1 MRDLSKSQSRLTH
14 ERPVTSL
21 GLAVL
26 ARDVAAASR
35 ALPRRL
41 LLLPVGRSG
50 PHDSSILETYGGR

>member
-21 GLAVL
+21 GLVVL

-41 LLLPVGRSG
+41 LLLPGRDE
-50 PHDSSILETYGGR
+50 P